1 MALQQILLPAL
12 SLLVIVLG
20 TISAL
25 LFFRN
30 YKKDKKF
37 QSLESRLSIF
47 ENICSQANDALFVI
61 DIANGG
67 ILKTNDKA
75 AKMLGYSITSLE
87 KMSIFNIHPPEH
99 LNKSAETIA
108 DVWEKGG
115 MVYQDIPFITASGEL
130 LPVECSAKVL
140 PLDERPSIVIYA
152 RDITKRLKMEK
163 EIREQSEIISQ
174 RNKEI
179 IDSIRYA
186 GNIQQAILPN
196 EQELKNILSDHF
208 IFFQP
213 KDIVSGDFYW
223 VHSSAH
229 LTPSPPEKEKPRVLG
244 GETERRKTKRS
255 DSYLIT
261 DSPIHPF
268 TPEYSGVSNG
278 DGVIFEIGLT
288 PNRADATSHFGVARE
303 LKALLKR
310 KAALPSVDNFHID
323 NHNNHIDVIVEDHLA
338 CPRYAGVTISGI
350 TVKESPEWLQNR
362 LNSVGLKPINNVV
375 DVTNF
380 VLQECGQPLHA
391 FDTDEIIDKK
401 VIVKT
406 LPGGSRFKTLDGV
419 ERKLSKADLMIC
431 NAKEP
436 MCIAGVFGGEKSGV
450 KQTTKDIFLES
461 AYFSPETIRK
471 TAQNHGLQTD
481 ASFRFERGTDPNMV
495 IYALKRAS
503 VLIKEL
509 AGGAISSDIV
519 DIYPEPLKNFEV
531 KISYKNVERLI
542 GKKLKE
548 VEIKKIL
555 EYLDIKIIAEDVS
568 GLKLSVPPY
577 RVDVQREADIIE
589 EILRI
594 YGYDNIDINA
604 DLRTDY
610 LADFP
615 ETDKEKI
622 QNSIA
627 DLLSANGFNEIITN
641 SLTNSVYTQKM
652 RSRSLSAKDKSG
664 GAGEDVFKFQDVK
677 IINKLSDE
685 LGVLR
690 QTMLFS
696 GLEVIAHNVNRR
708 QKDLK
713 FYEFGKI
720 YYKNNNKNTDDRVHV
735 FKYSRV
741 HGSSLEHKNTR
752 TQEHILKG
760 HTAAGSGFT
769 QQAALQ
775 GYREENHLAI
785 FMTGSKY
792 SETWQ
797 QPNKNLDFHDI
808 ASYVYK
814 ILLNLNINNYDIK
827 NINNDAIFDNG
838 LICTANNKAIVKF
851 GIVRHDLASLV
862 PGIQLREHIYYADFD
877 WDVIIN
883 RPGRKIQVV
892 SVPKYPEVRRDLSMI
907 LDNSVK
913 FDDIKRLALKAEKK
927 LLREV
932 NVFDIYE
939 GKSIDKSK
947 KSYAISFILQ
957 DYNQT
962 LTDKV
967 IDKTMQ
973 RLMNVFETELNAV
986 IRK

>member
-1 MALQQILLPAL
+1 MLISFSWLKQYIEIEESADTIAEMLTNSGLEVESVAPLNPPKGGTLPPPLPPGLLIGKVLTCKKHPNADRLKLTTVDIGKKTPSQIICGAPNVAAGQK
-12 SLLVIVLG
+12 VVVATPG
-20 TISAL
+20 TKLYPKNGEPFKIKEAKIRGEYS
-25 LFFRN
+25 
-30 YKKDKKF
+30 
-37 QSLESRLSIF
+37 EGM
-47 ENICSQANDALFVI
+47 ICAEDEI
-61 DIANGG
+61 GMGDTHDG
-67 ILKTNDKA
+67 IMVLKTGLDP
-75 AKMLGYSITSLE
+75 GT
-87 KMSIFNIHPPEH
+87 P
-99 LNKSAETIA
+99 
-108 DVWEKGG
+108 
-115 MVYQDIPFITASGEL
+115 ASEYFTD
-130 LPVECSAKVL
+130 P
-140 PLDERPSIVIYA
+140 
-152 RDITKRLKMEK
+152 
-163 EIREQSEIISQ
+163 
-174 RNKEI
+174 
-179 IDSIRYA
+179 
-186 GNIQQAILPN
+186 
-196 EQELKNILSDHF
+196 
-208 IFFQP
+208 
-213 KDIVSGDFYW
+213 
-223 VHSSAH
+223 
-229 LTPSPPEKEKPRVLG
+229 TPSLPESEKRG
-244 GETERRKTKRS
+244 RQF
-255 DSYLIT
+255 T

-268 TPEYSGVSNG
+268 TDSVKVGGE
-278 DGVIFEIGLT
+278 VIFEIGLT

-310 KAALPSVDNFHID
+310 KAALPPVGNFRSD
-323 NHNNHIDVIVEDHLA
+323 NHNNCIDVIVEDHRA

-362 LNSVGLKPINNVV
+362 LNSVGLKPINNIV

-391 FDTDEIIDKK
+391 FDADEIIDKK

-406 LPGGSRFKTLDGV
+406 LPKGSRFKTLDGV
-419 ERKLSKADLMIC
+419 ERKLYKADLMIC

-450 KQTTKDIFLES
+450 KQATKDVFLES

-471 TAQNHGLQTD
+471 TAQYHGLQTD

-509 AGGAISSDIV
+509 AGGAISSGIV
-519 DIYPEPLKNFEV
+519 DIYPVPLKNFEV

-542 GKKLKE
+542 GKKIVEK
-548 VEIKKIL
+548 EIKKIL
-555 EYLDIKIIAEDVS
+555 EYLDIKVISEDVS
-568 GLKLSVPPY
+568 GTKLSVPPY

-594 YGYDNIDINA
+594 YGYDNVDINA
-604 DLRTDY
+604 NLRADY

-615 ETDKEKI
+615 KTDKEKI
-622 QNSIA
+622 QNSIS
-627 DLLSANGFNEIITN
+627 DILSANGFSEIITN

-652 RSRSLSAKDKSG
+652 RSRSLSSKDKPG
-664 GAGEDVFKFQDVK
+664 GVGEDVFKFQDVK

-713 FYEFGKI
+713 FYEFGKT
-720 YYKNNNKNTDDRVHV
+720 YYINNK
-735 FKYSRV
+735 
-741 HGSSLEHKNTR
+741 
-752 TQEHILKG
+752 G
-760 HTAAGSGFT
+760 HAAASSGFT
-769 QQAALQ
+769 QAALQ
-775 GYREENHLAI
+775 GYREENHLAM

-797 QPNKNLDFHDI
+797 QPGKNLDFHDI

-814 ILLNLNINNYDIK
+814 ILLSLNINNYEIK
-827 NINNDAIFDNG
+827 NVNNDAIFDNG
-838 LICTANNKAIVKF
+838 LICMVNNKAIVKF
-851 GIVRHDLASLV
+851 GIVRHNLASQI

-877 WDVIIN
+877 WDVIMN
-883 RPGRKIQVV
+883 MPGRKIQVV

-973 RLMNVFETELNAV
+973 RLMDVFERELNAV

>member
-1 MALQQILLPAL
+1 MLGDRDE
-12 SLLVIVLG
+12 VL
-20 TISAL
+20 SAL
-25 LFFRN
+25 LSLHAVRYAPCAIHFMLISFNWLKQYIEIKESADTIAEMLTNSGLEVESVAPLNPKPPFNPPKGGTEEGGTLPPPLPSGGVKGWPVLPPLGGVRGGLVEGGSSGLLIGKVLTC
-30 YKKDKKF
+30 KKHPNADRLKLTTVDIGKKTPS
-37 QSLESRLSIF
+37 QI
-47 ENICSQANDALFVI
+47 ICGAPNVAAGQKVI
-61 DIANGG
+61 VATPGTKLYPKNGEPFKIKEAKIRGEYSEGMICAEDEIGMGDTHDG
-67 ILKTNDKA
+67 IMVLKTGLAPGTPAFEYFSVK
-75 AKMLGYSITSLE
+75 
-87 KMSIFNIHPPEH
+87 
-99 LNKSAETIA
+99 
-108 DVWEKGG
+108 VGG
-115 MVYQDIPFITASGEL
+115 D
-130 LPVECSAKVL
+130 
-140 PLDERPSIVIYA
+140 
-152 RDITKRLKMEK
+152 
-163 EIREQSEIISQ
+163 
-174 RNKEI
+174 
-179 IDSIRYA
+179 
-186 GNIQQAILPN
+186 
-196 EQELKNILSDHF
+196 
-208 IFFQP
+208 
-213 KDIVSGDFYW
+213 
-223 VHSSAH
+223 
-229 LTPSPPEKEKPRVLG
+229 
-244 GETERRKTKRS
+244 
-255 DSYLIT
+255 
-261 DSPIHPF
+261 
-268 TPEYSGVSNG
+268 
-278 DGVIFEIGLT
+278 VIFEIGLT

-303 LKALLKR
+303 LKALLRR
-310 KAALPSVDNFHID
+310 KAALPSVDNFHSD
-323 NHNNHIDVIVEDHLA
+323 NRNNCIDVIVEDHLA

-362 LNSVGLKPINNVV
+362 LNSVGLKPMNNVV

-391 FDTDEIIDKK
+391 FDADEIVDKK

-406 LPGGSRFKTLDGV
+406 LPEGSRSKTLDGV
-419 ERKLSKADLMIC
+419 ERELYKADLMIC

-450 KQTTKDIFLES
+450 KQFTKDIFLES

-471 TAQNHGLQTD
+471 TAQYHGLQTD

-509 AGGAISSDIV
+509 AGGTISSDIV

-664 GAGEDVFKFQDVK
+664 GVGEDVFKFQDVK

-760 HTAAGSGFT
+760 HTAAGSDFT

-814 ILLNLNINNYDIK
+814 ILLSLNINNYEIK
-827 NINNDAIFDNG
+827 NINNNAIFDNG

-877 WDVIIN
+877 WDVIMN
-883 RPGRKIQVV
+883 MPGRKIQVV

-913 FDDIKRLALKAEKK
+913 FDDIKRIALKAEKK